1 MSAPGR
7 AAAPARPPVFA
18 VHPALAP
25 TTATAVL
32 AAPLAIWLSTH
43 HPGVALGLVL
53 VGALAACVVA
63 KPALAAYSII
73 VVTPLTAGIDRG
85 SAIPMMRP
93 NEALAAVVGG
103 ALAARAILGA
113 RAGRRPAIR
122 LSQVEWGMLAM
133 AVASSV
139 LPLAWMAVRQ
149 KPIGMDDLLYAL
161 VLWKLGGVYLIVRAS
176 IRTVE
181 EVRRALYLSVGVA
194 VLVGA
199 IAILQAL
206 NLFGVRALLS
216 GYFLPNGNVGALANP
231 RGGSTLALPAAVADL
246 MICNLALVVGLI
258 ARRARHAVILSGASL
273 CMVLAAVSAG
283 EFSSALGLVIAAGL
297 LAYVIRRPRLLLL
310 ALPLSAVVAVVA
322 WPVISERLS
331 GFQGTS
337 GIPVSWVGRLRNLNS
352 YFWPQLVDQANFLL
366 GVRPSARVVVSSQA
380 TGYVW
385 IESGYTWL
393 LWGGGLPL
401 LFAFAWFVR
410 ASVRHSFQLARWR
423 PDAVGAAALG
433 YLVGIVVMAVLM
445 LFDPHLTY
453 RGAGDALFILAAL
466 ARWPAGGPETA
477 PDTMTEGAVNR

>member
-1 MSAPGR
+1 VLG
-7 AAAPARPPVFA
+7 

-25 TTATAVL
+25 TTAAAVL
-32 AAPLAIWLSTH
+32 AAPLAIWLSTR
-43 HPGVALGLVL
+43 HPVVAVGLVL

-63 KPALAAYSII
+63 KPALAAYLLI

-85 SAIPMMRP
+85 SAIPLLRP

-103 ALAARAILGA
+103 ALTARALLLA
-113 RAGRRPAIR
+113 RAGRRPTLR
-122 LSQVEWGMLAM
+122 LSQVEWGLLAM

-149 KPIGMDDLLYAL
+149 RPIGTDDLLYAM
-161 VLWKLGGVYLIVRAS
+161 VLWKLGAVYLIVRAS
-176 IRTVE
+176 IRTVD
-181 EVRRALYLSVGVA
+181 EVRLALYLSVAVA
-194 VLVGA
+194 GLVGGV
-199 IAILQAL
+199 AILQAL
-206 NLFGVRALLS
+206 DLLGVRALLS

-258 ARRARHAVILSGASL
+258 ARRAAHPVILSGVSVV
-273 CMVLAAVSAG
+273 MVLAAVSAG
-283 EFSSALGLVIAAGL
+283 EFSSALGLVIAACL

-310 ALPLSAVVAVVA
+310 ALPLAAVVAVVA

-352 YFWPQLVDQANFLL
+352 YFWPQLLDHANFLL
-366 GVRPSARVVVSSQA
+366 GVRPSARVAVSSQA

-401 LFAFAWFVR
+401 LFAFAFFVR
-410 ASVRHSFQLARWR
+410 AAVRHSFPLARWR

-433 YLVGIVVMAVLM
+433 FLVGIVVMAVLM

-477 PDTMTEGAVNR
+477 PDTMTEGAVNT